1 MTKEILHDLGFFG
14 HYLHIH
20 AGGRGGKQFVLAIL
34 HKSGGKL
41 TQRELLEHTNISPA
55 ALSEVLSKLE
65 GEELIARK
73 PCAHDR
79 RQLTIALTPAGEVEA
94 ALMCKKREDFEQQ
107 ALACLDQS
115 EQEQLKDLLDRLVAH
130 WKNLEECEV
139 SA

>member
-20 AGGRGGKQFVLAIL
+20 AGGRGGKQFVLAVL

-65 GEELIARK
+65 GEGLIARK

-79 RQLTIALTPAGEVEA
+79 RQLTIELTQAGEIKA
-94 ALMCKKREDFEQQ
+94 ACMRKKRDEFERQ
-107 ALACLDQS
+107 ALACLDHR
-115 EQEQLKDLLDRLVAH
+115 EQEQLKDLLDRLVIH
-130 WKNLEECEV
+130 WKKLEESEV
-139 SA
+139 SE